1 MHLNIDSKVQATQSS
16 SDSKNGDLIILRL
29 DVDYPYPSRNK
40 SLALAFL
47 GIKVKGGY
55 DKNAKIIAKMI
66 NESQKKVKAYW
77 FFTPKTTPD
86 KELLELLDN
95 DKHDIGL
102 HVANKPEKELAKLE
116 KATGKKTQYYTV
128 HGTAHLLGQIIWKRK
143 IGQVKISVPKDFPI
157 LSFYEFPNNGQPVNS
172 IGLDWCCNTKTQ
184 QEVNAIVDNAIKTGE
199 ILHVHPEWLFN
210 RGKLNH
216 RGPFYQTLKTI
227 LQVDSELE
235 GLSTRKKSFFKI
247 ANFNNEYTRDSV
259 PTEVFLGKLKDRN
272 IDVYRF
278 IERSWCC
285 PIQNPNPSWIKTQDN
300 IALLEIV
307 SYTKWFEDIGK
318 KTRNM
323 VRKAEKSGILV
334 QQVPPSPKLAEGIW
348 KIYNETP
355 IRQGRAF
362 SHYGIAQ
369 ATVEA
374 LVMSAQSSVFIGA
387 YLGEEL
393 LGFLQLEFGDNI
405 VVVAQILSLQKHWD
419 KALNN
424 ALLAKAVEVAA
435 ERQAK
440 WMMYG
445 RFGNHPSLD
454 TFKENNGF
462 VKYQLN
468 NYVVPLSRR
477 GKIAVSLGLHKPV
490 KDALPQSIK
499 KPLIPLFN
507 WVSRTKTELRKH

>member
-1 MHLNIDSKVQATQSS
+1 LQPTQSS
-16 SDSKNGDLIILRL
+16 PDSKNGDLIILRL

-40 SLALAFL
+40 SLALTFL
-47 GIKVKGGY
+47 GIKVKSGY

-66 NESQKKVKAYW
+66 NESQKNVKAYW
-77 FFTPKTTPD
+77 FFTPKTIPD

-95 DKHDIGL
+95 DKHNIGL

-143 IGQVKISVPKDFPI
+143 IGQVKVQVPEGFALK
-157 LSFYEFPNNGQPVNS
+157 SFYEYPNDGHPATS
-172 IGLDWCCNTKTQ
+172 IGLDWCCNTMTQ
-184 QEVNAIVDNAIKTGE
+184 GQVNAVVDDAVKTGKV
-199 ILHVHPEWLFN
+199 LHIHPEWLFN

-216 RGPFYQTLKTI
+216 RGPFYQTLKAI

-235 GLSTRKKSFFKI
+235 GLSIRKKSFFKI

-259 PTEVFLGKLKDRN
+259 PTETFLGKLKDRN

-285 PIQNPNPSWIKTQDN
+285 PIQNPNSSWIKTQDN

-323 VRKAEKSGILV
+323 VRKAEKSGVKVLEV
-334 QQVPPSPKLAEGIW
+334 QPSTQLAEGIW

-374 LVMSAQSSVFIGA
+374 LVTSAQNSVFVGA
-387 YLGEEL
+387 YLGKEL
-393 LGFLQLEFGDNI
+393 VGFLQLEFGDNI
-405 VVVAQILSLQKHWD
+405 TVVAQILSMQKHWD

-435 ERQAK
+435 DRHEK

-445 RFGNHPSLD
+445 RIGNHPSLD
-454 TFKENNGF
+454 DFKENNGF
-462 VKYQLN
+462 VRYPLN
-468 NYVVPLSRR
+468 SYVVQLSGK
-477 GKIAVSLGLHKPV
+477 GKIAVKLGLHKPF

-499 KPLIPLFN
+499 NPLIPLFN
-507 WVSRTKTELRKH
+507 WVSRTKIKLRKH